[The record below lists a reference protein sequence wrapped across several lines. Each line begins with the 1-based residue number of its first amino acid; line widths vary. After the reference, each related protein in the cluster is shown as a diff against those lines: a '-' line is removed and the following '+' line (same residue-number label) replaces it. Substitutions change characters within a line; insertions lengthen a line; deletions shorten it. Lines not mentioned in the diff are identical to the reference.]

1 MILSGFAQ
9 EVTMRVP
16 GALFA
21 LTILVPVS
29 ATAADGGQGAH
40 TSTAAST
47 SHCQRARPYVA
58 GSGGAAPGQR
68 LAPRKLTQLPPARA
82 YMAVFRQIGGCEA
95 PLTMVDYRNP
105 RRR

>member
-1 MILSGFAQ
+1 MLLSGFAQ

-21 LTILVPVS
+21 LTILVPGS

-40 TSTAAST
+40 TSSAAST

-58 GSGGAAPGQR
+58 GPGGGAAGQR
-68 LAPRKLTQLPPARA
+68 LAPRKLTQLPPAKA
-82 YMAVFRQIGGCEA
+82 YMAVLRQIGGCEA

>member
-1 MILSGFAQ
+1 LGFAQ

-21 LTILVPVS
+21 LTILVPVG
-29 ATAADGGQGAH
+29 AAAADSSRDTH
-40 TSTAAST
+40 TSAAAST

-58 GSGGAAPGQR
+58 DRSGPDRGQR
-68 LAPRKLTQLPPARA
+68 LRPRKLTELPPAKA
-82 YMAVFRQIGGCEA
+82 YMAVLRQVGGCEA

-105 RRR
+105 HRN

>member
-1 MILSGFAQ
+1 
-9 EVTMRVP
+9 MRVP

-21 LTILVPVS
+21 LTIGIVG
-29 ATAADGGQGAH
+29 TAAVAESRQDAR
-40 TSTAAST
+40 TSTATSA
-47 SHCQRARPYVA
+47 SHCQRARAYVA
-58 GSGGAAPGQR
+58 GPNGPDRGQR

-105 RRR
+105 HRR